1 MRIAVWTKNF
11 AVISEHE
18 KKIIKLAAD
27 FYANALMSSRIVKN
41 LDITINIVD
50 GLNKKQ
56 KFLGLA
62 GPKEHADERY
72 PREFVIDLDRQKKL
86 KSILKVLAH
95 EMTHVKQYA
104 KGELKYYDRNG
115 LVTFN
120 REKYTDDDYWASP
133 WEIEAF
139 GYEVC
144 LFQKFHPTY
153 KMLLREARR
162 DNLYKS
168 KK

>member
-1 MRIAVWTKNF
+1 MKIAVWTKNL
-11 AVISEHE
+11 AVISETE
-18 KKIIKLAAD
+18 KNIIKFAAD
-27 FYANALMSSRIVKN
+27 FYANALMSPRIVKN
-41 LDITINIVD
+41 LNITINIVD

-56 KFLGLA
+56 RFLGLA
-62 GPKEHADERY
+62 GPKDTADERY

-86 KSILKVLAH
+86 KSILQVLAH

-104 KGELKYYDRNG
+104 KGELKYHDRNN

-120 REKYTDDDYWASP
+120 KEKYTDDDYWMSP
-133 WEIEAF
+133 WEIEAC
-139 GYEVC
+139 GYEIC
-144 LFQKFHPTY
+144 LYQKFHPTY

-162 DNLYKS
+162 DNSYKS

>member
-11 AVISEHE
+11 AVISEKE

-86 KSILKVLAH
+86 KSIQGA
-95 EMTHVKQYA
+95 
-104 KGELKYYDRNG
+104 GSRNDPCE
-115 LVTFN
+115 T
-120 REKYTDDDYWASP
+120 
-133 WEIEAF
+133 
-139 GYEVC
+139 VC
-144 LFQKFHPTY
+144 K
-153 KMLLREARR
+153 R
-162 DNLYKS
+162 
-168 KK
+168 